1 MTSPSNKG
9 LARVEEALE
18 DAVTRG
24 VFPGAV
30 LRVGVGAEAVFE
42 RAVGARALEPE
53 RAEMHPDVVFDL
65 SSLTKPL
72 ATTLAFF
79 ALVADG
85 RVAPDDPLGDALPQL
100 AACGKAELTYRQLL
114 AHSSGLP
121 AHRRYFEEIAR
132 REREGRPGLLRS
144 RQAKEEIEALVH
156 REPLEAPP
164 GSRPL
169 YSDLGFILL
178 GEAVEAIS
186 GERLDRFCRE
196 RIYAPLGIDD
206 LLFFDLSA
214 AAPPQARFEIAATQ
228 RCPWRGRLLCG
239 EVDDDNA
246 WAMGGIA
253 GHAGLFGSARAVD
266 RLAAALHAA
275 WLEEGGLLP
284 RALVDRMWTTDER
297 VPGSTRTLGWDTP
310 APGRSMAGSRMS
322 RRTVGH
328 LGFTGTSLWIDLE
341 RGVRVVL
348 LTNRVHP
355 SRDNAGIA
363 EFRPRIHDLIMEA
376 Q

>member
-1 MTSPSNKG
+1 MTPVSNSG
-9 LARVEEALE
+9 LARVEEALD
-18 DAVTRG
+18 DAVARG

-30 LRVGVGAEAVFE
+30 LRIGIGGETVLE
-42 RAVGARALEPE
+42 RAVGARAIEPE
-53 RAEMHPDVVFDL
+53 RAEMHGEVVFDL

-85 RVAPDDPLGDALPQL
+85 RVTPDEPLVRALPEL

-114 AHSSGLP
+114 SHSSGLP
-121 AHRRYFEEIAR
+121 AHRRYFDEIAR

-144 RQAKEEIEALVH
+144 RQAKEETLALVR

-164 GSRPL
+164 GTRAL

-186 GERLDRFCRE
+186 GERLDRFCRA
-196 RIYAPLGIDD
+196 RFYAPLGLDD
-206 LLFFDLSA
+206 VFFVDLSPT
-214 AAPPQARFEIAATQ
+214 APPRPRFEIAATQ
-228 RCPWRGRLLCG
+228 RCPWRGHLLCG
-239 EVDDDNA
+239 EVDDDNS

-266 RLAAALHAA
+266 RVAEALHAA
-275 WLEEGGLLP
+275 WLRDGGVLP
-284 RALVDRMWTTDER
+284 RALVERMWTIDER

-348 LTNRVHP
+348 LTNRIHP

-376 Q
+376 L